1 VPQFHGAHHSRSL
14 WLNQAT
20 KYWAGKEPGT
30 KEEAM
35 IAEAFSGFGVRFL
48 DFDPAPFLLALAFLK
63 G

>member
-1 VPQFHGAHHSRSL
+1 
-14 WLNQAT
+14 
-20 KYWAGKEPGT
+20 
-30 KEEAM
+30 M